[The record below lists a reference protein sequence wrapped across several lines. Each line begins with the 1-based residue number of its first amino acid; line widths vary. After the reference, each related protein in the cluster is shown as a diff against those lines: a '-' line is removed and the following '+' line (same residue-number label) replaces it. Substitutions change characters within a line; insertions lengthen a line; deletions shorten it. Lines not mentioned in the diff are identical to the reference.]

1 MSHAISLDSLLNLPA
16 MGIPVVNYSPES
28 TWEFGAA
35 AQGYFRLPNQ
45 ERTSIVQ
52 LDGTYSLRHQWY
64 VNTQGTLY
72 FGNRTLS
79 PNSLIASSPI
89 DLILLDIMMGE
100 MSGLEM
106 AEKLRSDIGYR
117 ESGIGIP
124 PIIFLTA
131 LSDEDTV
138 LQGFQLGADDYISK
152 PFRIA
157 EVLARVA
164 AVLRRSATPKTAVQN
179 SSEVQNSSTI
189 VFEGIVVN
197 KADMSLKV
205 DGETVVMTRKE
216 IELLCYLL
224 THRGQILSR
233 EHLLK
238 NVWDSNGFVLERT
251 VDVHITHLRKK
262 LGQYGKRIV
271 TKSGYGYMF
280 SV

>member
-1 MSHAISLDSLLNLPA
+1 MAKQRIL
-16 MGIPVVNYSPES
+16 
-28 TWEFGAA
+28 
-35 AQGYFRLPNQ
+35 
-45 ERTSIVQ
+45 IVDDEEDICMI
-52 LDGTYSLRHQWY
+52 LSYSLQKAGYEVLVAHSAEEALANYELRIKNY
-64 VNTQGTLY
+64 EV
-72 FGNRTLS
+72 
-79 PNSLIASSPI
+79 

-106 AEKLRSDIGYR
+106 ANHLRLDNVQSDNL
-117 ESGIGIP
+117 P

-138 LQGFQLGADDYISK
+138 LQGFKLGADDYISK

-164 AVLRRSATPKTAVQN
+164 AVLRRTAEQGTKN
-179 SSEVQNSSTI
+179 KEQRPIGNNCI

-205 DGETVVMTRKE
+205 DGEAVVMTRKE

-262 LGQYGKRIV
+262 LGQYGKRII

-280 SV
+280 EN

>member
-1 MSHAISLDSLLNLPA
+1 MAEQRIL
-16 MGIPVVNYSPES
+16 
-28 TWEFGAA
+28 
-35 AQGYFRLPNQ
+35 
-45 ERTSIVQ
+45 IVDDEEDICMI
-52 LDGTYSLRHQWY
+52 LSYSLQKAGY
-64 VNTQGTLY
+64 KT
-72 FGNRTLS
+72 
-79 PNSLIASSPI
+79 LIAHSAEEALENYELSIKNYEI

-106 AEKLRSDIGYR
+106 AEKLKSENGKVKS
-117 ESGIGIP
+117 ENHIP

-138 LQGFQLGADDYISK
+138 LQGFKLGADDYISK

-164 AVLRRSATPKTAVQN
+164 AVLRRSATLKTAVQ
-179 SSEVQNSSTI
+179 SSLEVQNSSTI

-205 DGETVVMTRKE
+205 DGEAVVMTRKE

-238 NVWDSNGFVLERT
+238 HVWDSNGFVMERT
-251 VDVHITHLRKK
+251 VDVHITHLRRK

>member
-1 MSHAISLDSLLNLPA
+1 MAKQRIL
-16 MGIPVVNYSPES
+16 
-28 TWEFGAA
+28 
-35 AQGYFRLPNQ
+35 
-45 ERTSIVQ
+45 IVDDEEDICMI
-52 LDGTYSLRHQWY
+52 LSYSLQKAVY
-64 VNTQGTLY
+64 DTLVAHSAEEA
-72 FGNRTLS
+72 LELLQS
-79 PNSLIASSPI
+79 PNSLVASSPI

-106 AEKLRSDIGYR
+106 AEKLRLSPNSLIASSPSSPQGA
-117 ESGIGIP
+117 SIP

-138 LQGFQLGADDYISK
+138 LQGFKLGADDYISK

-164 AVLRRSATPKTAVQN
+164 AVLRRTEAIRREGDEAIRQEGEN
-179 SSEVQNSSTI
+179 CI

-205 DGETVVMTRKE
+205 DGEAVVMTRKE

-262 LGQYGKRIV
+262 LGQYGKRII

>member
-1 MSHAISLDSLLNLPA
+1 MAKQRIL
-16 MGIPVVNYSPES
+16 
-28 TWEFGAA
+28 
-35 AQGYFRLPNQ
+35 
-45 ERTSIVQ
+45 IVDDEEDICMI
-52 LDGTYSLRHQWY
+52 LSYSLQKAGYEVLVAHSAEEALANYELRIKNY
-64 VNTQGTLY
+64 EV
-72 FGNRTLS
+72 
-79 PNSLIASSPI
+79 

-106 AEKLRSDIGYR
+106 AEILNQEPGTKSQDRSV
-117 ESGIGIP
+117 P

-138 LQGFQLGADDYISK
+138 LQGFKLGADDYISK

-157 EVLARVA
+157 EVLARVT
-164 AVLRRSATPKTAVQN
+164 AVLRRTEARRRQGDEAIRQEGEN
-179 SSEVQNSSTI
+179 CI

-205 DGETVVMTRKE
+205 DGEAVVMTRKE

-233 EHLLK
+233 EHLLQ

>member
-1 MSHAISLDSLLNLPA
+1 MAKQRIL
-16 MGIPVVNYSPES
+16 
-28 TWEFGAA
+28 
-35 AQGYFRLPNQ
+35 
-45 ERTSIVQ
+45 IVDDEEDICMI
-52 LDGTYSLRHQWY
+52 LSYSLQKAGY
-64 VNTQGTLY
+64 ETLVAHSAEEA
-72 FGNRTLS
+72 LALLLPDS
-79 PNSLIASSPI
+79 PIASSPI
-89 DLILLDIMMGE
+89 SLILLDIMMDG

-138 LQGFQLGADDYISK
+138 LQGFKLGADDYISK

-164 AVLRRSATPKTAVQN
+164 AVLRRTAEQGAKN
-179 SSEVQNSSTI
+179 QEPRPISNDCI

-197 KADMSLKV
+197 KADMSLMV
-205 DGETVVMTRKE
+205 DGENVKTTRKE

-233 EHLLK
+233 NHLLN
-238 NVWDSNGFVLERT
+238 NVWDSNGYVLERT
-251 VDVHITHLRKK
+251 VDVHITHLRRK
-262 LGQYGKRIV
+262 LGQYGKRII
-271 TKSGYGYMF
+271 TKSGYGYLF
-280 SV
+280 EN

>member
-1 MSHAISLDSLLNLPA
+1 MAKQRIL
-16 MGIPVVNYSPES
+16 
-28 TWEFGAA
+28 
-35 AQGYFRLPNQ
+35 
-45 ERTSIVQ
+45 IVDDEEDICMI
-52 LDGTYSLRHQWY
+52 LSYSLQKAGY
-64 VNTQGTLY
+64 ET
-72 FGNRTLS
+72 
-79 PNSLIASSPI
+79 LIAHSAEEALENYELRIKNYEI
-89 DLILLDIMMGE
+89 DLILLDIMMDK

-106 AEKLRSDIGYR
+106 AEKLRSDIGR
-117 ESGIGIP
+117 SQSELLDASLLGMGMP

-138 LQGFQLGADDYISK
+138 LQGFKLGADDYISK

-164 AVLRRSATPKTAVQN
+164 AVLRRTAEQGAKN
-179 SSEVQNSSTI
+179 QEPRPISNDCI

-205 DGETVVMTRKE
+205 DGEAVVMTRKE

-271 TKSGYGYMF
+271 TKSGYGYLF

>member
-1 MSHAISLDSLLNLPA
+1 MAKQRIL
-16 MGIPVVNYSPES
+16 
-28 TWEFGAA
+28 
-35 AQGYFRLPNQ
+35 
-45 ERTSIVQ
+45 IVDDEEDICMI
-52 LDGTYSLRHQWY
+52 LSYSLQKAGY
-64 VNTQGTLY
+64 DTLVAHSAEEA
-72 FGNRTLS
+72 LELLQS
-79 PNSLIASSPI
+79 PIAHTPSPI

-106 AEKLRSDIGYR
+106 AEILNQEPGTKSQDRSV
-117 ESGIGIP
+117 P

-164 AVLRRSATPKTAVQN
+164 AVLRRTETRRRQGDEAIRQEGEN
-179 SSEVQNSSTI
+179 CI

>member
-1 MSHAISLDSLLNLPA
+1 MAKQRIL
-16 MGIPVVNYSPES
+16 
-28 TWEFGAA
+28 
-35 AQGYFRLPNQ
+35 
-45 ERTSIVQ
+45 IVDDEEDICMI
-52 LDGTYSLRHQWY
+52 LSYSLQKAGYEVLVAHSAEEALANYELRIKNY
-64 VNTQGTLY
+64 EV
-72 FGNRTLS
+72 
-79 PNSLIASSPI
+79 

-106 AEKLRSDIGYR
+106 AERLNQEPGTKSQDRSV
-117 ESGIGIP
+117 P

-138 LQGFQLGADDYISK
+138 LQGFKLGADDYISK

-164 AVLRRSATPKTAVQN
+164 AVLRRTAEQGAKN
-179 SSEVQNSSTI
+179 QEPRPISNDCI

-205 DGETVVMTRKE
+205 DDEIVVMTRKE

-233 EHLLK
+233 EHLLQ

>member
-1 MSHAISLDSLLNLPA
+1 MAKQRIL
-16 MGIPVVNYSPES
+16 
-28 TWEFGAA
+28 
-35 AQGYFRLPNQ
+35 
-45 ERTSIVQ
+45 IVDDEEDICMI
-52 LDGTYSLRHQWY
+52 LSYSLQKAGYEVLVAHSAEEALELLQ
-64 VNTQGTLY
+64 
-72 FGNRTLS
+72 S
-79 PNSLIASSPI
+79 PIAHTPSPI

-106 AEKLRSDIGYR
+106 AEKLHSDIGR
-117 ESGIGIP
+117 SQSELLDASLLGIGIP

-138 LQGFQLGADDYISK
+138 LQGFKLGADDYISK

-205 DGETVVMTRKE
+205 DGEAVVMTRKE

>member
-1 MSHAISLDSLLNLPA
+1 MAKQRIL
-16 MGIPVVNYSPES
+16 
-28 TWEFGAA
+28 
-35 AQGYFRLPNQ
+35 
-45 ERTSIVQ
+45 IVDDEEDICMI
-52 LDGTYSLRHQWY
+52 LSYSLQKAGY
-64 VNTQGTLY
+64 EV
-72 FGNRTLS
+72 
-79 PNSLIASSPI
+79 LIAHSAEEALELLQSSIAHTPSPI

-106 AEKLRSDIGYR
+106 ANHLRLDNVQSDDL
-117 ESGIGIP
+117 P

-138 LQGFQLGADDYISK
+138 LQGFKLGADDYISK

-157 EVLARVA
+157 EVLARIA
-164 AVLRRSATPKTAVQN
+164 AVLRRTATPKTAVQN

-205 DGETVVMTRKE
+205 DGEAVVMTRKE

-251 VDVHITHLRKK
+251 VDVHITHLRRK

>member
-1 MSHAISLDSLLNLPA
+1 MILS
-16 MGIPVVNYSPES
+16 
-28 TWEFGAA
+28 
-35 AQGYFRLPNQ
+35 
-45 ERTSIVQ
+45 
-52 LDGTYSLRHQWY
+52 YSLQKAGYEVLVAHSAEEALELLQ
-64 VNTQGTLY
+64 
-72 FGNRTLS
+72 S

-106 AEKLRSDIGYR
+106 AEKLRSDIGNR
-117 ESGIGIP
+117 ESGMGMP

-138 LQGFQLGADDYISK
+138 LQGFKLGADDYISK

-197 KADMSLKV
+197 TADMSLKV
-205 DGETVVMTRKE
+205 DGEAVVMTRKE

-233 EHLLK
+233 EHLLQ

>member
-1 MSHAISLDSLLNLPA
+1 MAEQRIL
-16 MGIPVVNYSPES
+16 
-28 TWEFGAA
+28 
-35 AQGYFRLPNQ
+35 
-45 ERTSIVQ
+45 IVDDEEDICMI
-52 LDGTYSLRHQWY
+52 LSYSLQKAGY
-64 VNTQGTLY
+64 KT
-72 FGNRTLS
+72 
-79 PNSLIASSPI
+79 LIAHSAEEALENYELSIKNHEI
-89 DLILLDIMMGE
+89 DLILLDIMMGKI
-100 MSGLEM
+100 SGLEM
-106 AEKLRSDIGYR
+106 AEKLKS
-117 ESGIGIP
+117 ENHIP

-138 LQGFQLGADDYISK
+138 LQGFKLGADDYISK

-164 AVLRRSATPKTAVQN
+164 AVLRRSATLKTAVQSN
-179 SSEVQNSSTI
+179 SEVQNSSTI

-205 DGETVVMTRKE
+205 DGEAVVMTRKE

-238 NVWDSNGFVLERT
+238 NVWDSNGFVMERT
-251 VDVHITHLRKK
+251 VDVHITHLRRK

>member
-1 MSHAISLDSLLNLPA
+1 MTKQRIL
-16 MGIPVVNYSPES
+16 
-28 TWEFGAA
+28 
-35 AQGYFRLPNQ
+35 
-45 ERTSIVQ
+45 IVDDEEDICMI
-52 LDGTYSLRHQWY
+52 LSYSLQKAGY
-64 VNTQGTLY
+64 ET
-72 FGNRTLS
+72 
-79 PNSLIASSPI
+79 LIAHSAEEALDNYELRIKNYEI
-89 DLILLDIMMGE
+89 DLILLDIMMDG

-106 AEKLRSDIGYR
+106 AEKLKSENGNVKG
-117 ESGIGIP
+117 ENHLP

-138 LQGFQLGADDYISK
+138 LKGFKLGADDYISK

-197 KADMSLKV
+197 KADMSLTV
-205 DGETVVMTRKE
+205 DGEVVVMTRKE

-233 EHLLK
+233 EHLLN
-238 NVWDSNGFVLERT
+238 NVWDSNGIVLERT
-251 VDVHITHLRKK
+251 VDVHITHLRRK
-262 LGQYGKRIV
+262 LGQYGKYIK
-271 TKSGYGYMF
+271 TKSGYGYLF
-280 SV
+280 EG

>member
-1 MSHAISLDSLLNLPA
+1 MILS
-16 MGIPVVNYSPES
+16 
-28 TWEFGAA
+28 
-35 AQGYFRLPNQ
+35 
-45 ERTSIVQ
+45 
-52 LDGTYSLRHQWY
+52 YSLQKAGY
-64 VNTQGTLY
+64 KT
-72 FGNRTLS
+72 
-79 PNSLIASSPI
+79 LIANSAEEALENYELSIKNHEI

-100 MSGLEM
+100 ISGLEM
-106 AEKLRSDIGYR
+106 AEKLKS
-117 ESGIGIP
+117 ENHIP

-138 LQGFQLGADDYISK
+138 LQGFKLGADDYISK

-164 AVLRRSATPKTAVQN
+164 AVLRRSAILKTAVQS

-205 DGETVVMTRKE
+205 DSEAVVMTRKE

-238 NVWDSNGFVLERT
+238 NVWDSNGFVMERT
-251 VDVHITHLRKK
+251 VDVHITHLRRK

-280 SV
+280 SI

>member
-1 MSHAISLDSLLNLPA
+1 MAKQRIL
-16 MGIPVVNYSPES
+16 
-28 TWEFGAA
+28 
-35 AQGYFRLPNQ
+35 
-45 ERTSIVQ
+45 IVDDEEDICMI
-52 LDGTYSLRHQWY
+52 LSYSLQKAGYEVLVAHSAEEALANYELRIKNY
-64 VNTQGTLY
+64 EV
-72 FGNRTLS
+72 
-79 PNSLIASSPI
+79 

-117 ESGIGIP
+117 ESDIGIP

-138 LQGFQLGADDYISK
+138 LQGFKLGADDYISK

-164 AVLRRSATPKTAVQN
+164 AVLRRSATPKTAIQN

-205 DGETVVMTRKE
+205 DGEAVVMTRKE

-271 TKSGYGYMF
+271 TKSGYGYLF

>member
-1 MSHAISLDSLLNLPA
+1 MTKQRIL
-16 MGIPVVNYSPES
+16 
-28 TWEFGAA
+28 
-35 AQGYFRLPNQ
+35 
-45 ERTSIVQ
+45 IVDDEEDICMI
-52 LDGTYSLRHQWY
+52 LSYSLQKAGYEVLVAHSAEEALELLQ
-64 VNTQGTLY
+64 
-72 FGNRTLS
+72 S

-106 AEKLRSDIGYR
+106 AEILNQEPGTKSQDRSV
-117 ESGIGIP
+117 P

-164 AVLRRSATPKTAVQN
+164 AVLRRTAEQGTRN
-179 SSEVQNSSTI
+179 QEQRPISNDCI

-205 DGETVVMTRKE
+205 DDETVVMTRKE

-233 EHLLK
+233 EHLLQ

>member
-1 MSHAISLDSLLNLPA
+1 MAKQRIL
-16 MGIPVVNYSPES
+16 
-28 TWEFGAA
+28 
-35 AQGYFRLPNQ
+35 
-45 ERTSIVQ
+45 IVDDEEDICMI
-52 LDGTYSLRHQWY
+52 LSYSLQKAGY
-64 VNTQGTLY
+64 ETLVAHSAEEAL
-72 FGNRTLS
+72 GILLPDS
-79 PNSLIASSPI
+79 PIASSPI

-106 AEKLRSDIGYR
+106 AEKLRLSPNSLIASSPNSPQGA
-117 ESGIGIP
+117 SI

-138 LQGFQLGADDYISK
+138 LQGFKLGADDYISK

-164 AVLRRSATPKTAVQN
+164 AVLRRTAEQGTKN
-179 SSEVQNSSTI
+179 QEQRPISNDCI

-197 KADMSLKV
+197 KADMSLMV
-205 DGETVVMTRKE
+205 DGENVKTTRKE

-233 EHLLK
+233 DHLLN
-238 NVWDSNGFVLERT
+238 NVWDSNGYVLERT
-251 VDVHITHLRKK
+251 VDVHITHLRRK
-262 LGQYGKRIV
+262 LGQYGKRII

>member
-1 MSHAISLDSLLNLPA
+1 MTKQRIL
-16 MGIPVVNYSPES
+16 
-28 TWEFGAA
+28 
-35 AQGYFRLPNQ
+35 
-45 ERTSIVQ
+45 IVDDEEDICMI
-52 LDGTYSLRHQWY
+52 LSYSLQKAGY
-64 VNTQGTLY
+64 ET
-72 FGNRTLS
+72 
-79 PNSLIASSPI
+79 LIAHSAEDALANYELRI
-89 DLILLDIMMGE
+89 KNYEVDLILLDIMMDG

-106 AEKLRSDIGYR
+106 AEKLKSENGNVKG
-117 ESGIGIP
+117 ENQLP

-138 LQGFQLGADDYISK
+138 LQGFKLGADDYISK

-197 KADMSLKV
+197 KADMSPTV

-233 EHLLK
+233 EHLLN

-251 VDVHITHLRKK
+251 VDVHITHLRRK
-262 LGQYGKRIV
+262 LGQYGKYIK
-271 TKSGYGYMF
+271 TKLGYGYLF
-280 SV
+280 EG

>member
-1 MSHAISLDSLLNLPA
+1 MAEQRIL
-16 MGIPVVNYSPES
+16 
-28 TWEFGAA
+28 
-35 AQGYFRLPNQ
+35 
-45 ERTSIVQ
+45 IVDDEEDICMI
-52 LDGTYSLRHQWY
+52 LSYSLQKAGY
-64 VNTQGTLY
+64 KT
-72 FGNRTLS
+72 
-79 PNSLIASSPI
+79 LIAHSAEEALAKYELSIKNHEI

-100 MSGLEM
+100 ISGLEM
-106 AEKLRSDIGYR
+106 AKKLNQEPGAKNLDKSV
-117 ESGIGIP
+117 P

-138 LQGFQLGADDYISK
+138 LQGFKLGADDYISK

-164 AVLRRSATPKTAVQN
+164 AVLRRTAEQGTRN
-179 SSEVQNSSTI
+179 QEQRPISNNDCI

-238 NVWDSNGFVLERT
+238 NVWDSNGFVMERT
-251 VDVHITHLRKK
+251 VDVHITHLRRK

>member
-1 MSHAISLDSLLNLPA
+1 MAKQRIL
-16 MGIPVVNYSPES
+16 
-28 TWEFGAA
+28 
-35 AQGYFRLPNQ
+35 
-45 ERTSIVQ
+45 IVDDEEDICMI
-52 LDGTYSLRHQWY
+52 LSYSLQKAGYEVLVAHSAEEALANYELRIKNY
-64 VNTQGTLY
+64 EV
-72 FGNRTLS
+72 
-79 PNSLIASSPI
+79 

-106 AEKLRSDIGYR
+106 AEKLRSDIGR
-117 ESGIGIP
+117 SQSELLDASLLGIGIP

-138 LQGFQLGADDYISK
+138 LQGFKLGADDYISK

-205 DGETVVMTRKE
+205 DGEAVVMTRKE

-271 TKSGYGYMF
+271 TKSGYGYLF

>member
-1 MSHAISLDSLLNLPA
+1 MAKQRIL
-16 MGIPVVNYSPES
+16 
-28 TWEFGAA
+28 
-35 AQGYFRLPNQ
+35 
-45 ERTSIVQ
+45 IVDDEEDICMI
-52 LDGTYSLRHQWY
+52 LSYSLQKAGY
-64 VNTQGTLY
+64 DTLVAHSAEEA
-72 FGNRTLS
+72 LELLQS
-79 PNSLIASSPI
+79 PIAHTPSPI

-106 AEKLRSDIGYR
+106 AEKLRSDIGDR

-138 LQGFQLGADDYISK
+138 LQGFKLGADDYISK

-238 NVWDSNGFVLERT
+238 NVWDSNGFVMERT
-251 VDVHITHLRKK
+251 VDVHITHLRRK
-262 LGQYGKRIV
+262 LGQYGKYIK
-271 TKSGYGYMF
+271 TKSGYGYLLEG
-280 SV
+280 

>member
-1 MSHAISLDSLLNLPA
+1 MAKQRIL
-16 MGIPVVNYSPES
+16 
-28 TWEFGAA
+28 
-35 AQGYFRLPNQ
+35 
-45 ERTSIVQ
+45 IVDDEEDICMI
-52 LDGTYSLRHQWY
+52 LSYSLQKAGYEVLVAHSAEEALELLQ
-64 VNTQGTLY
+64 
-72 FGNRTLS
+72 S

-106 AEKLRSDIGYR
+106 AEKLRLSPNSLIASSPSSPQGA
-117 ESGIGIP
+117 SIP

-138 LQGFQLGADDYISK
+138 LQGFKLGADDYISK

-164 AVLRRSATPKTAVQN
+164 AVLRRTAEQGAKN
-179 SSEVQNSSTI
+179 QEPRPISNDCI

-205 DGETVVMTRKE
+205 DGEAVVMTRKE

-238 NVWDSNGFVLERT
+238 NVWDSNGFVMERT
-251 VDVHITHLRKK
+251 VDVHITHLRRK

-271 TKSGYGYMF
+271 TKSGYGYLF

>member
-1 MSHAISLDSLLNLPA
+1 MAKQRIL
-16 MGIPVVNYSPES
+16 
-28 TWEFGAA
+28 
-35 AQGYFRLPNQ
+35 
-45 ERTSIVQ
+45 IVDDEEDICMI
-52 LDGTYSLRHQWY
+52 LSYSLQKAGY
-64 VNTQGTLY
+64 ET
-72 FGNRTLS
+72 
-79 PNSLIASSPI
+79 LIAHSAEEALANYELRI
-89 DLILLDIMMGE
+89 KNYEVDLILLDIMMGE

-106 AEKLRSDIGYR
+106 AERLKSENGKVKS
-117 ESGIGIP
+117 ENHIP

-138 LQGFQLGADDYISK
+138 LQGFKLGADDYISK

-179 SSEVQNSSTI
+179 SLEVQNSSTI

-197 KADMSLKV
+197 KANMSLMV
-205 DGETVVMTRKE
+205 DGENVKTTRKE

-233 EHLLK
+233 DHLLN
-238 NVWDSNGFVLERT
+238 NVWDSNGYVLERT
-251 VDVHITHLRKK
+251 VDVHITHLRRK
-262 LGQYGKRIV
+262 LGQYGKRII

>member
-1 MSHAISLDSLLNLPA
+1 MAKQRIL
-16 MGIPVVNYSPES
+16 
-28 TWEFGAA
+28 
-35 AQGYFRLPNQ
+35 
-45 ERTSIVQ
+45 IVDDEEDICMI
-52 LDGTYSLRHQWY
+52 LSYSLQKAGY
-64 VNTQGTLY
+64 ETLVAHSAEEA
-72 FGNRTLS
+72 LELLQS
-79 PNSLIASSPI
+79 PNSLITSSPI

-106 AEKLRSDIGYR
+106 ANHLRLDNVQSDNL
-117 ESGIGIP
+117 P

-138 LQGFQLGADDYISK
+138 LQGFKLGADDYISK

-238 NVWDSNGFVLERT
+238 NVWDSNGFVMERT
-251 VDVHITHLRKK
+251 VDVHITHLRRK

>member
-1 MSHAISLDSLLNLPA
+1 MAKQRIL
-16 MGIPVVNYSPES
+16 
-28 TWEFGAA
+28 
-35 AQGYFRLPNQ
+35 
-45 ERTSIVQ
+45 IVDDEEDICMI
-52 LDGTYSLRHQWY
+52 LSYSLQKAGY
-64 VNTQGTLY
+64 ETLVAHSAEEALANY
-72 FGNRTLS
+72 ELRIKNYEV
-79 PNSLIASSPI
+79 

-106 AEKLRSDIGYR
+106 AEKLRSDIGR
-117 ESGIGIP
+117 SHSELSDASLLGNEIP

-164 AVLRRSATPKTAVQN
+164 AVLRRTAEQGAKN
-179 SSEVQNSSTI
+179 QEQRPISNDCI

-197 KADMSLKV
+197 KANMSLIV
-205 DGETVVMTRKE
+205 DGENVKTTRKE

-233 EHLLK
+233 DHLLN
-238 NVWDSNGFVLERT
+238 NVWDSNGYVLERT
-251 VDVHITHLRKK
+251 VDVHITHLRRK

>member
-1 MSHAISLDSLLNLPA
+1 MTKQRIL
-16 MGIPVVNYSPES
+16 
-28 TWEFGAA
+28 
-35 AQGYFRLPNQ
+35 
-45 ERTSIVQ
+45 IVDDEEDICMI
-52 LDGTYSLRHQWY
+52 LSYSLQKAGY
-64 VNTQGTLY
+64 ET
-72 FGNRTLS
+72 
-79 PNSLIASSPI
+79 LIAHSAEEALANYELKI
-89 DLILLDIMMGE
+89 KNYEVDLILLDIMMDS

-106 AEKLRSDIGYR
+106 AEHLKS
-117 ESGIGIP
+117 ENHIP

-131 LSDEDTV
+131 LSDESTI
-138 LQGFQLGADDYISK
+138 LQGFKLGADDYISK
-152 PFRIA
+152 PFRIS

-164 AVLRRSATPKTAVQN
+164 AVLRRSANPKAIVPDGSEVLISPKGSNDYSQANVQN
-179 SSEVQNSSTI
+179 GSTL

-197 KADMSLKV
+197 KAAMSLKV
-205 DGETVVMTRKE
+205 DGEAVMTTRKE

-238 NVWDSNGFVLERT
+238 NVWDSNGFVMERT
-251 VDVHITHLRKK
+251 VDVHITHLRRK

>member
-1 MSHAISLDSLLNLPA
+1 MAKQRIL
-16 MGIPVVNYSPES
+16 
-28 TWEFGAA
+28 
-35 AQGYFRLPNQ
+35 
-45 ERTSIVQ
+45 IVDDEEDICMI
-52 LDGTYSLRHQWY
+52 LSYSLQKAGYEVLVAHSAEEALELLQ
-64 VNTQGTLY
+64 
-72 FGNRTLS
+72 S
-79 PNSLIASSPI
+79 PIAHTPSPI

-100 MSGLEM
+100 MSGLDM
-106 AEKLRSDIGYR
+106 AEKLRSDIGCSQS
-117 ESGIGIP
+117 ELLDASLLGIGIP

-138 LQGFQLGADDYISK
+138 LQGFKLGADDYISK

-164 AVLRRSATPKTAVQN
+164 AVLRRT
-179 SSEVQNSSTI
+179 EVSRREGDEAIRQEGENCI

-205 DGETVVMTRKE
+205 DGEAVVMTRKE

-233 EHLLK
+233 EHLLQ

>member
-1 MSHAISLDSLLNLPA
+1 MILS
-16 MGIPVVNYSPES
+16 
-28 TWEFGAA
+28 
-35 AQGYFRLPNQ
+35 
-45 ERTSIVQ
+45 
-52 LDGTYSLRHQWY
+52 YSLQKAGY
-64 VNTQGTLY
+64 KT
-72 FGNRTLS
+72 
-79 PNSLIASSPI
+79 LIAHSAEDALENYELSIKNHEI

-106 AEKLRSDIGYR
+106 AEKLKS
-117 ESGIGIP
+117 ENHIP

-138 LQGFQLGADDYISK
+138 LQGFKLGADDYISK

-164 AVLRRSATPKTAVQN
+164 AVLRRTAEQGTRN
-179 SSEVQNSSTI
+179 QEQRPISNNDCI

-205 DGETVVMTRKE
+205 DGEAVVMTRKE

-238 NVWDSNGFVLERT
+238 NVWDSNGFVMERT
-251 VDVHITHLRKK
+251 VDVHITHLRRK

>member
-1 MSHAISLDSLLNLPA
+1 MAKQRIL
-16 MGIPVVNYSPES
+16 
-28 TWEFGAA
+28 
-35 AQGYFRLPNQ
+35 
-45 ERTSIVQ
+45 IVDDEEDICMI
-52 LDGTYSLRHQWY
+52 LSYSLQKAGYDTLVAHSAEEALELLQSPIA
-64 VNTQGTLY
+64 NT
-72 FGNRTLS
+72 
-79 PNSLIASSPI
+79 PSPI

-106 AEKLRSDIGYR
+106 ANHLRLDNVQSDNL
-117 ESGIGIP
+117 P

-138 LQGFQLGADDYISK
+138 LQGFKLGADDYISK

-157 EVLARVA
+157 EVLARVT
-164 AVLRRSATPKTAVQN
+164 AVLRRSAMPKAMVQD

-205 DGETVVMTRKE
+205 DGEAIVMTRKE